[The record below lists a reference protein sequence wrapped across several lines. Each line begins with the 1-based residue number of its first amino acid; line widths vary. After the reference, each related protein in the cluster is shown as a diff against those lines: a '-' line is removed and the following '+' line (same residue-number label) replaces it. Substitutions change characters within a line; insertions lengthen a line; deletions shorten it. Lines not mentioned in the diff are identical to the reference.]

1 MAVIGNLG
9 KLITFEVSA
18 EYVLTI
24 QKMTQTVKSRWAN
37 HAVIGGKPQLEF
49 LGPDIREISFS
60 VLLSASHGIRP
71 RTTMERIER
80 AIENGENNPFILGGR
95 SVGIH
100 NWVITNMSESWDI
113 IIQDGKLVQGKV
125 TLTLQEYV

>member
-9 KLITFEVSA
+9 KLIIFEVSGDQ
-18 EYVLTI
+18 VLTI
-24 QKMTQTVKSRWAN
+24 QKMTQAVKGRWAN
-37 HAVIGGKPQLEF
+37 HAVIGGKPKLEF
-49 LGPDIREISFS
+49 LGPDIREVSFS

-80 AIENGENNPFILGGR
+80 AIESGENNPFIRGGR
-95 SVGIH
+95 SVGVH

-113 IIQDGKLVQGKV
+113 LIQDGKLVQGKV
-125 TLTLQEYV
+125 TLTLQEYI

>member
-18 EYVLTI
+18 GQVITI
-24 QKMTQTVKSRWAN
+24 HKMVQTVKGRWAN
-37 HAVIGGKPQLEF
+37 HAIIGEKPKLEF

-60 VLLSASHGIRP
+60 VLLSVSHGIRP
-71 RTTMERIER
+71 RATMERIEK

-95 SVGIH
+95 SVGIY

-125 TLTLQEYV
+125 TLTLQEYI